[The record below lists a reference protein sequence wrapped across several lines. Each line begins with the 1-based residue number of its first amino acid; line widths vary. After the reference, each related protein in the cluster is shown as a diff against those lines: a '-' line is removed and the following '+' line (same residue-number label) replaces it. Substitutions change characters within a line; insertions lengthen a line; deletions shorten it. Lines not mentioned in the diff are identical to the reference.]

1 MFSDARQNT
10 YAAALF
16 IRVKTEKQVDVHLLC
31 AKSRVAPPKYITI
44 PLLELLAALIGG
56 CLCRDWNGY
65 PISEISVPEEAFL
78 ERRKTVITNLAT
90 ENKEKLGE
98 RFLYFSNYPRI
109 LRMTAYLFRFCN
121 NIKKNSQKL
130 PNVISCEE
138 IENAENTRIE
148 IIQSEWPSERREKY
162 NNTIQFY
169 VENGILRVQT
179 RLILSEDPES
189 SSRPIV
195 LPDNPI
201 LERLIFH
208 THRSLMHAGVL
219 TTLTQLR
226 ERFWITKGREVVP
239 SVLRR

>member
-16 IRVKTEKQVDVHLLC
+16 IRVKTEKQVDVHLIC

-56 CLCRDWNGY
+56 CLYENEDSW
-65 PISEISVPEEAFL
+65 PISEISVREEAFL

-109 LRMTAYLFRFCN
+109 LRMTAYLFRFYY

-130 PNVISCEE
+130 PNVISGEE
-138 IENAENTRIE
+138 IEKCRKHSDRN
-148 IIQSEWPSERREKY
+148 
-162 NNTIQFY
+162 
-169 VENGILRVQT
+169 
-179 RLILSEDPES
+179 
-189 SSRPIV
+189 
-195 LPDNPI
+195 
-201 LERLIFH
+201 H
-208 THRSLMHAGVL
+208 
-219 TTLTQLR
+219 
-226 ERFWITKGREVVP
+226 
-239 SVLRR
+239 SVRMAF